1 MSQDQIGKNQLQPD
15 PNKTQ
20 PLAGPGV
27 ITSAVAAGLALLVTL
42 GLDISPATQT
52 QIMTAAAIVAPLLVW
67 LWGRRKVFSPATVH
81 QLLSVKG
88 ERQ

>member
-1 MSQDQIGKNQLQPD
+1 MSQLQPD

-27 ITSAVAAGLALLVTL
+27 ITSAVAAGIGLLVTL
-42 GLDISPATQT
+42 GMDISPESQA

-67 LWGRRKVFSPATVH
+67 LWGRRKVFSPASVH
-81 QLLSVKG
+81 RLLSARG
-88 ERQ
+88 QQR